1 MTLSNVA
8 YQTATKF
15 EEIGFDV
22 WFRNNED
29 HIAEG
34 WWYSKAYVSIEI
46 YQKKFADDAWGYEIQ
61 LYIQSKGHAPV
72 FKERMTEGKDADYY
86 YAMIINKIEEK
97 I

>member
-34 WWYSKAYVSIEI
+34 VISGENISIEI
-46 YQKKFADDAWGYEIQ
+46 CQKKFADDAWGYEIQ
-61 LYIQSKGHAPV
+61 LYIQSKGHMPV

-86 YAMIINKIEEK
+86 YAMINNKIEEK